1 MFAATRRVLHVC
13 WMLGIAGPVSAQAD
27 LERSVTTFPRDTRLV
42 DDIEA
47 ETPEL
52 AARLAGSLSLD
63 DCIQI
68 ALQRNVGLS
77 IARQSRDAVR
87 TEIGAA
93 YGTFLPELTVSG
105 TRTSQETIASS
116 VVEDTESSSSALLTT
131 TLPLGTKVEAGYEY
145 SKTGA
150 DRLPAEG
157 PRFSVTQP
165 LLRQAGWRT
174 STSGVRDAYL
184 AADAEEVA
192 LRATVLQVLFDVKS
206 AYYEILRRRRLIDVN
221 RQAVQRDDELVA
233 FSRAKLEAQLATQ
246 RDVLSAEI
254 IQAQDRARLVSAEAE
269 YQAAL
274 DRMSNIL
281 GLRIAR
287 EIEVPDIELALAPL
301 PLDAEAWIGK
311 ALRDNPDVQRARL
324 DLERDD
330 LRRDVAGNGRL
341 PQLDVQVAY
350 DDLRSSLAEGNVS
363 GSQDRT
369 RTWQGT
375 LTLSYPLFNKTPGNN
390 YRRARL
396 EYEQS
401 RRLVV
406 ELERRLTLEVRD
418 AVRNLQRFTDRI
430 SILERNIEGARAKVE
445 FATVNFQL
453 GRASNLDITD
463 AQKDLLDAETDHVN
477 ELVNYRVE
485 VARLEQLLGGTL

>member
-1 MFAATRRVLHVC
+1 MFAAMRRVLSMC
-13 WMLGIAGPVSAQAD
+13 WTLCVALPAAAQTD
-27 LERSVTTFPRDTRLV
+27 FERSVAAQPRDVRLV
-42 DDIEA
+42 QEIEA
-47 ETPEL
+47 ESPEL
-52 AARLAGSLSLD
+52 AARLARSLSLD

-77 IARQSRDAVR
+77 IARRTRDAAR

-93 YGTFLPELTVSG
+93 YGTFLPELTVSA
-105 TRTSQETIASS
+105 TRTSQETIAGT
-116 VVEDTESSSSALLTT
+116 VVEDTESSGSATLST
-131 TLPLGTKVEAGYEY
+131 TLPLGTTLEAGYEY
-145 SKTGA
+145 AKTGA
-150 DRLPAEG
+150 DRLPGEG

-165 LLRQAGWRT
+165 LLRRAGWRT
-174 STSGVRDAYL
+174 TTSGVRDAYL

-192 LRATVLQVLFDVKS
+192 LRATVLQVIYEVKAS
-206 AYYEILRRRRLIDVN
+206 YYEILRRRRLIDVN

-274 DRMSNIL
+274 DAMSNIL

-287 EIEVPDIELALAPL
+287 EITVPDTDLGLAPL
-301 PLDAEAWIGK
+301 GLDAEAWIAR
-311 ALRDNPDVQRARL
+311 ALRDNPEVQRARL
-324 DLERDD
+324 ELERDD
-330 LRRDVAGNGRL
+330 LARDVAGNARL
-341 PQLDVQVAY
+341 PQLDLQMAY
-350 DDLRSSLAEGNVS
+350 DDLQANVTEGSVL
-363 GSQDRT
+363 GPRDRT

-375 LTLSYPLFNKTPGNN
+375 LTLSYPLFNKAPGNN

-396 EYEQS
+396 EYESS

-406 ELERRLTLEVRD
+406 EVERQLTLEVRD
-418 AVRNLQRFTDRI
+418 AVRNLQRITDRI

-485 VARLEQLLGGTL
+485 AARLEQLLGGAL